1 MIAKYLNVDY
11 VAHATENRFSNRLTA
26 RINADEYQRRVIAAA
41 RVHWVLSGGTNVATE
56 RTRWLFLSFRSV
68 SLGDPDLQTAQNQ
81 AGHILDGNVY
91 RVETCF
97 IGSVGTDP
105 SRESPK
111 GPRYRLLPVMH
122 RNLFFVSAEDSTAL
136 RRRDDNPQWGA
147 AAAE

>member
-1 MIAKYLNVDY
+1 MARTSAASGSGFRPIA
-11 VAHATENRFSNRLTA
+11 
-26 RINADEYQRRVIAAA
+26 
-41 RVHWVLSGGTNVATE
+41 GGSTISCCG
-56 RTRWLFLSFRSV
+56 RRSV
-68 SLGDPDLQTAQNQ
+68 SLGDPDLQTAQNE

-91 RVETCF
+91 RMETVF
-97 IGSVGTDP
+97 IGSVGDDP

-122 RNLFFVSAEDSTAL
+122 RNLFFVSAEDSSAL